1 MDITSFS
8 ADVTHGTTAPNALID
23 VKIDNDGAITIIP
36 NSADQVGDHD
46 VSIYLL
52 DNTGK
57 NVKVVI
63 TFTVEVT
70 SV

>member
-1 MDITSFS
+1 MDIVSFS

-46 VSIYLL
+46 VSVYLE
-52 DNTGK
+52 DTTGT
-57 NVKVVI
+57 NVKDVI
-63 TFTVEVT
+63 TFTVQVT
-70 SV
+70 SL